1 MLDVWDDD
9 AADDKSLLI
18 VLLETNPRVWESSE
32 GKGEG
37 TAAALGL
44 THVLGATVTFL
55 NAFFALNQQN
65 RAAVIAVHDETCHY
79 LYTSPLGVETDEDG
93 EETEDAKWMNKVGG
107 LDPLQT
113 EAGPTILTR
122 LKELNAA
129 EAGSSGGGKKRSK
142 PASSDA
148 PASSPFAGALSLA
161 LCYCNRAQAL
171 ENATGLRA
179 KPRILCL
186 QASQDNP
193 TDYIPMMNAIFSA
206 QRQSIPIDAFALG
219 EHDSAFL
226 QQAAHITRGAYV
238 KPALGQGLLQY
249 LLFTAALDLR
259 SRTFLKLPTA
269 RGVDFRASCF
279 CHKRAVS
286 VGFVCSV
293 CLSVFCERRARCDT
307 CSAAF
312 ADDADPSALALL
324 GATA

>member
-1 MLDVWDDD
+1 MDEQGGRFGSAAIGGGADHFD
-9 AADDKSLLI
+9 AA
-18 VLLETNPRVWESSE
+18 
-32 GKGEG
+32 G
-37 TAAALGL
+37 
-44 THVLGATVTFL
+44 
-55 NAFFALNQQN
+55 
-65 RAAVIAVHDETCHY
+65 
-79 LYTSPLGVETDEDG
+79 
-93 EETEDAKWMNKVGG
+93 
-107 LDPLQT
+107 
-113 EAGPTILTR
+113 
-122 LKELNAA
+122 ELNAVKPA
-129 EAGSSGGGKKRSK
+129 SNGGGKKRSK
-142 PASSDA
+142 PEASASDA

-161 LCYCNRAQAL
+161 LCYCNRAQGL
-171 ENATGLRA
+171 ENTAGLRA

-186 QASQDNP
+186 QASNDNP

-249 LLFTAALDLR
+249 LLSTAALDLR
-259 SRTFLKLPTA
+259 SRTFLKLPAA

-312 ADDADPSALALL
+312 TDDVDPSSLTLL
-324 GATA
+324 GANA